1 MKLWLPAMGSL
12 ASNWQKLLIE
22 ELVSVQHP
30 GPRSRRQKRNSVSSG
45 FKRDCIYSSNEFFL
59 ASSVLQT
66 TFGYWL
72 HKNNSI
78 QQKPLYPRRGCAVA
92 APWQRQ
98 RGRHLSRRPGTRSAP
113 VGASLYNQQLTAQK
127 SVQLVIL
134 FQFLWWNTPKVIVLI
149 VACAR
154 INNQYSP
161 SHLCFS
167 VSDSHIF
174 HQLISNTETGDHG

>member
-1 MKLWLPAMGSL
+1 MAASHGL

-45 FKRDCIYSSNEFFL
+45 FRHDCIYSSNDFFL

-66 TFGYWL
+66 AFGYWL

-113 VGASLYNQQLTAQK
+113 VRASLYNQQLTAQK

-134 FQFLWWNTPKVIVLI
+134 FQFLWWNTPKVRVLI

-154 INNQYSP
+154 INYQYSP

-174 HQLISNTETGDHG
+174 HQLYNLYLTLK